1 MPANNKMFLWKTAE
15 HSSRCVLS
23 GERRR
28 GEMSNIRNKQP
39 CHDNSWRR
47 EQYRRES
54 ERGEESDRCSEMEI
68 EEDGKGRREKK
79 RERGR
84 WKHFLTSAL
93 PSESACQS
101 LLPKLLNLLFSCFF
115 FSFFHHLIVSFPPSL
130 VSFFFFFLTNTV
142 EKPPGVSLGC
152 LTVHTSLAAE
162 RGRLLYLLICVFDL
176 LAAIF
181 R

>member
-1 MPANNKMFLWKTAE
+1 MFLWKTAE

-79 RERGR
+79 EGEG
-84 WKHFLTSAL
+84 KMKTLPHFCSSLWVSL
-93 PSESACQS
+93 PVPPSKAAESPF
-101 LLPKLLNLLFSCFF
+101 LLFF
-115 FSFFHHLIVSFPPSL
+115 FSFFLSPSYCL
-130 VSFFFFFLTNTV
+130 VPSESCFFFFFSSWLTPWRNLL
-142 EKPPGVSLGC
+142 VSRSA
-152 LTVHTSLAAE
+152 V
-162 RGRLLYLLICVFDL
+162 
-176 LAAIF
+176 
-181 R
+181 

>member
-1 MPANNKMFLWKTAE
+1 MFLWKTAE

-115 FSFFHHLIVSFPPSL
+115 FFLSFTILLSRSLRVLFLFFFSSWLTPWRNLL
-130 VSFFFFFLTNTV
+130 VSRSAV
-142 EKPPGVSLGC
+142 
-152 LTVHTSLAAE
+152 
-162 RGRLLYLLICVFDL
+162 
-176 LAAIF
+176 
-181 R
+181 

>member
-1 MPANNKMFLWKTAE
+1 MFLWKTAE

-115 FSFFHHLIVSFPPSL
+115 FFFLSPSYCL
-130 VSFFFFFLTNTV
+130 VPSESCFFFFFSSWLTPWRNLL
-142 EKPPGVSLGC
+142 VSRSA
-152 LTVHTSLAAE
+152 V
-162 RGRLLYLLICVFDL
+162 
-176 LAAIF
+176 
-181 R
+181 

>member
-1 MPANNKMFLWKTAE
+1 MFLWKTAE

-79 RERGR
+79 EGEG
-84 WKHFLTSAL
+84 KMKTLPHFCSSLWVSL
-93 PSESACQS
+93 PVPPSKAAES
-101 LLPKLLNLLFSCFF
+101 PFLLF
-115 FSFFHHLIVSFPPSL
+115 
-130 VSFFFFFLTNTV
+130 FFFFFLSPSYCLVPSESCFFFFFSSWLTPWRNLL
-142 EKPPGVSLGC
+142 VSRSA
-152 LTVHTSLAAE
+152 V
-162 RGRLLYLLICVFDL
+162 
-176 LAAIF
+176 
-181 R
+181 

>member
-1 MPANNKMFLWKTAE
+1 MFLWKTAE

-79 RERGR
+79 EGEG
-84 WKHFLTSAL
+84 KMKTLPHFCSSLWVSL
-93 PSESACQS
+93 PVPPSKAAES
-101 LLPKLLNLLFSCFF
+101 PFLLFFF
-115 FSFFHHLIVSFPPSL
+115 FLSFTILLSRSL
-130 VSFFFFFLTNTV
+130 RVLFLFFFFFLTNTV

-181 R
+181 S

>member
-1 MPANNKMFLWKTAE
+1 MFLWKTAE

-115 FSFFHHLIVSFPPSL
+115 FFLSFTILLSRSLRVLFLFFSSWLTPWRNLL
-130 VSFFFFFLTNTV
+130 VSRSAV
-142 EKPPGVSLGC
+142 
-152 LTVHTSLAAE
+152 
-162 RGRLLYLLICVFDL
+162 
-176 LAAIF
+176 
-181 R
+181 